1 MAPQHVTKW
10 RPASIF
16 YILTLDNCK
25 LLLMTS
31 KGFLRREPALLHQV
45 VEELAS
51 GHVLQH
57 QVPVQEQ
64 TTFSQALS

>member
-1 MAPQHVTKW
+1 
-10 RPASIF
+10 
-16 YILTLDNCK
+16 
-25 LLLMTS
+25 MTS

-64 TTFSQALS
+64 TKFSQALS